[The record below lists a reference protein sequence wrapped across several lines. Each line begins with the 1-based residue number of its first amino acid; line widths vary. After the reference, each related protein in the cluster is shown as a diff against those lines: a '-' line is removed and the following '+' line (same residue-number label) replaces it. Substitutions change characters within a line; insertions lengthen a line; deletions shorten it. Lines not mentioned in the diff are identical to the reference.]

1 MDLELCFITIR
12 IIIKGSGGMEIS
24 MERGYWLVKMVLI
37 ILVSGKRMWLQVK
50 EYMSQFTKTRVT
62 MANG

>member
-1 MDLELCFITIR
+1 MGLESCFITIR
-12 IIIKGSGGMEIS
+12 IIIKGNGGMEIS
-24 MERGYWLVKMVLI
+24 MERGYWLVKMGLI

-50 EYMSQFTKTRVT
+50 EYMSQSTKTRVT

>member
-1 MDLELCFITIR
+1 MDLELCFITTR